1 MKNISKSLSL
11 RIIGLGCV
19 LLLIASMFLPF
30 VSYEGFSIS
39 IFDGN
44 SSLNYLP
51 YVLMVYGLI
60 SILSFLLN
68 KKTELSYLLVGGS
81 LTYIITNTIGA
92 IDQFNYFSFGYYLFL
107 ISTILLFIVLVILGM
122 GDVKKN
128 NLDTDAANKQ
138 IDDSKDTK
146 NDVIQNMQPSE
157 FAQSIMDQPV
167 MNNISISSVDNSSVN
182 VDSNIDNSSINI
194 DNTSIDSN
202 LTIDG
207 FQVDDVSLAPQNP
220 LNSFLP
226 SDFDPSKVVTEV
238 SQNNVLDDS
247 KNGENVLNDSTNENS
262 GQSILSVMSQPMVDS
277 GLNTG
282 LYNEDSK
289 TVQNNNAS
297 VLSSQQLSEL
307 QSVVEPSI
315 PIQPVPDESVVE
327 PSVPTQA
334 VPDVQSVVE
343 PSIPA
348 QAVPDVQSVVEPSIP
363 AQPVTE
369 VQSVGEPSIPAQPV
383 TEVQSVVE
391 PSIPAQPVTEV
402 QSVVEPSIP
411 AQPVPDV
418 QSVVEPSVP
427 VQPVPDVQSVV
438 EPSIPEI

>member
-307 QSVVEPSI
+307 QSVGEPSVPTQAVPDVQSVVEPSI
-315 PIQPVPDESVVE
+315 PA
-327 PSVPTQA
+327 QA

-391 PSIPAQPVTEV
+391 PSIPAQPV
-402 QSVVEPSIP
+402 
-411 AQPVPDV
+411 PDV